1 MHNGRD
7 PYEVV
12 HDRILIFWK
21 FFCPTNLKKGPK
33 MNQKQGFLL
42 KNLIIYFCWI
52 CSIMKT
58 YIIWCVPAQIPYLG
72 NFLFLRYG
80 PKYSQPIRL
89 QDSLINH
96 ISRTNQWNS
105 PFFLHVYTN
114 SYNQKLCK
122 RYLVK
127 SGCGQS
133 GLGTLILTE
142 SRMNRWNE
150 LIFCMPMQIQE
161 S

>member
-1 MHNGRD
+1 MQVFSGNFIISFFLNFLHNGRD

-80 PKYSQPIRL
+80 PKCSQPIRL

-105 PFFLHVYTN
+105 PFFCMFIQILITKNCAKDIWSKVGVA
-114 SYNQKLCK
+114 S
-122 RYLVK
+122 LVL
-127 SGCGQS
+127 
-133 GLGTLILTE
+133 GL
-142 SRMNRWNE
+142 
-150 LIFCMPMQIQE
+150 
-161 S
+161 